1 LLQGNEMCEWYLY
14 QSLNDNE
21 EHISYLNVS
30 KSNISK
36 IQHAQLGYLYTNRKV
51 YMAFLFS

>member
-1 LLQGNEMCEWYLY
+1 MCEWYLY
-14 QSLNDNE
+14 QSLNDHE